1 LTFHR
6 HGKTTEQVLSMKR
19 IVSAFALAV
28 IVVWPVGQSGSAT
41 AQDLQNSQIDI
52 DYVAPSKAD
61 YRPIY
66 ERLKARQVLEDLR
79 AFLAPLRLPKRIL
92 IKTEQCNAPDRL
104 YQSGGPVTVCYEY
117 VEQLGKLAAK
127 IPADSKTQR
136 GVSRE
141 DAITGAFVQVTLQR
155 MSSAVFDVLDV
166 PIWGREQDAAD
177 KLAAFLMLQFG
188 KDTARRLLNGAAYFF
203 EASDRTWT
211 GSDFSDPRG
220 TEAQRFYNYLCVAYG
235 GDKRTFSDFVE
246 GQSKR
251 PGISRLDLLP
261 GDRAVRCP
269 KEYGDLKWAFD
280 STILPNVDQELLGRV
295 LERKWLRPDD
305 GK

>member
-1 LTFHR
+1 
-6 HGKTTEQVLSMKR
+6 MKF
-19 IVSAFALAV
+19 IVSAFAL
-28 IVVWPVGQSGSAT
+28 VVLVLCLVGERGSAM
-41 AQDLQNSQIDI
+41 AQGLQNSQVDI
-52 DYVAPSKAD
+52 DYVQPSNAA
-61 YRPIY
+61 YQSIY
-66 ERLKARQVLEDLR
+66 ERLKARRVLEELR
-79 AFLAPLRLPKRIL
+79 AFLAPLRLPKKVL
-92 IKTEQCNAPDRL
+92 VKTEQCDAADRL
-104 YQSGGPVTVCYEY
+104 YQPGGPVTVCYEY
-117 VEQLGKLAAK
+117 VEQLEKLAAK
-127 IPADSKTQR
+127 IPPDGKTQR

-141 DAITGAFVQVTLQR
+141 DAIVGAFVQVTLQR

-235 GDKRTFSDFVE
+235 ADRRTFSDFVE
-246 GQSKR
+246 SQSTGR
-251 PGISRLDLLP
+251 GLQRLDLLP
-261 GDRAVRCP
+261 QWRAERCP
-269 KEYGDLKWAFD
+269 KEYNDLKWAFD
-280 STILPNVDQELLGRV
+280 STIMPSVDQELLQKV